1 MLAHRGPTEI
11 IVVEARLNSSYA
23 AGQELPCLEA
33 SGITLRRF
41 VDRQDPRSSRLFVA
55 LVLLRVENP
64 IPSRA
69 TGVEWRDDTGRS
81 QHMRPDWRDEGHTH
95 RKNAITLGR
104 GSAGY
109 TNTVPG
115 SAFRGCGLSQTGF
128 AVDSETGDRD
138 RFELRRRNVIG
149 PDEAMH
155 DGLAM
160 GSHGLGQCLDLIE
173 AQRRGLRCGT
183 TLHIPAAGSGDGAGD
198 DPHHPGALP
207 FRLGADHTVP
217 RGRLRADAS
226 GRRCHDLPLKP
237 DRVLHRLAEHQR

>member
-1 MLAHRGPTEI
+1 
-11 IVVEARLNSSYA
+11 
-23 AGQELPCLEA
+23 
-33 SGITLRRF
+33 
-41 VDRQDPRSSRLFVA
+41 
-55 LVLLRVENP
+55 
-64 IPSRA
+64 
-69 TGVEWRDDTGRS
+69 
-81 QHMRPDWRDEGHTH
+81 
-95 RKNAITLGR
+95 LGR
-104 GSAGY
+104 GYAGY

-115 SAFRGCGLSQTGF
+115 STFRGYGLSQAGF

-173 AQRRGLRCGT
+173 AQRRGLRCRT
-183 TLHIPAAGSGDGAGD
+183 TLHILAAGSGDGAGD
-198 DPHHPGALP
+198 DPHHTGARP
-207 FRLGADHTVP
+207 FRLGADQTAL
-217 RGRLRADAS
+217 RGRLWADAS